1 MNDNFGN
8 KLGKGTTGCRTLN
21 RIFIVGGIL

>member
-8 KLGKGTTGCRTLN
+8 KLGKDTTGCRALN